1 MSARTVNTTLFLLVT
16 AQWLSGLGAFLAGS
30 PGWRWTVW
38 LHAAGGCAIVALLFW
53 KAGVILRSL
62 RRRGAGWWAV
72 PSLVLL
78 ALLLASLATGL
89 LWSTLGL
96 PSLLEMSGLT
106 WHVILAVAILPL
118 FLAHAGKARPL
129 PRPREYLHRRRFL
142 QRAAVVLG
150 GVALWQGL
158 EVTGAAARLPG
169 HDRRFTGSRDAG
181 GAGADFPRT
190 SWLLDDPPPIASDT
204 WRLHVT
210 GHVQRD
216 VAFTVDDIDPVT
228 ERRAVLDCTGGWY
241 ADRVWYGVGVG
252 ALLDQ
257 AGTLPGARSVV
268 VRGVTGY
275 ARRFSLA
282 EAGAALLAT
291 RVGGDPLGHGHGGP
305 ARLVAPGHR
314 GYDWVKWVTR
324 LEVSRA
330 PAWWN
335 WPLPVR

>member
-1 MSARTVNTTLFLLVT
+1 VSVRTVNTTLFLLVA

-30 PGWRWTVW
+30 PGWRWAVW
-38 LHAAGGCAIVALLFW
+38 LHAAGGCAIVVLLAW
-53 KAGVILRSL
+53 KAGVIIRSL
-62 RRRGAGWWAV
+62 RRHRAGLWAV

-78 ALLLASLATGL
+78 GLLLASLATGL
-89 LWSTLGL
+89 LWSTVGL
-96 PSLLEMSGLT
+96 PALLELSGLT
-106 WHVILAVAILPL
+106 WHVILAVALLPL
-118 FLAHAGKARPL
+118 FLPHVWKARPL
-129 PRPREYLHRRRFL
+129 PRPREFVHRRRFF

-150 GVALWQGL
+150 GVALWQGS
-158 EVTGAAARLPG
+158 EAAAATARLPG

-181 GAGADFPRT
+181 GVGADFPRT
-190 SWLLDDPPPIASDT
+190 SWLLDDPQPIPPAT
-204 WRLHVT
+204 WRLHVA
-210 GHVQRD
+210 GHVRQH
-216 VAFTVDDIDPVT
+216 VALTVDDLSPVT

-257 AGTLPGARSVV
+257 AGIVPGARSVV

-282 EAGAALLAT
+282 EVRGALLAT
-291 RVGGDPLGHGHGGP
+291 RVGAGPLGHGHGGP
-305 ARLVAPGHR
+305 ARLVVPGHR

-324 LEVSRA
+324 IEVSRA

-335 WPLPVR
+335 WPLPLR